1 METTASPWIRFDAPR
16 SKGFV
21 LNGVALL
28 FELVV
33 LFLFL
38 VFALNQP
45 PGLVVIIALLLTLL
59 FSLPLPLLLYRLYSL
74 WLSGYWIGRDGLRL
88 RWGLRQVD
96 LPFDGVV
103 DVALS
108 NELEHSL
115 VLPRWN
121 WPGSVV
127 GEVADAELGLVEFLA
142 ADKEDLVVIGT
153 KERVFAISP
162 ENAQEFVSVYKRES
176 ERGSLRP
183 LPPNSV
189 QPIFVLVEAWAQLQ
203 TRRLLIAGGLFA
215 VGLLV
220 LVGVLAPSAQ
230 GVSLGFNASGQPLP
244 PVAGVQLFLLP
255 ALNLFFYM
263 GNFILG
269 LLFFREPKGVQISYL
284 LWGSSLVTSF
294 FYLGA
299 VFFSL

>member
-1 METTASPWIRFDAPR
+1 METTASSWTRFDAPR
-16 SKGFV
+16 SKGYV

-28 FELVV
+28 LDLGI
-33 LFLFL
+33 LFLLL
-38 VFALNQP
+38 VFAINQP
-45 PGLVVIIALLLTLL
+45 PGLVVIIALLFALL

-74 WLSGYWIGRDGLRL
+74 WISGYWIGRDGLRL

-96 LPFDGVV
+96 MPFDRVV

-108 NELEHSL
+108 SELEHNL

-127 GEVADAELGLVEFLA
+127 GEIMDTELGLVEFLA
-142 ADKEDLVVIGT
+142 ADKDQLVVIGT

-162 ENAQEFVSVYKRES
+162 QNAQEFVSVYKRES

-183 LPPNSV
+183 LTANSV
-189 QPIFVLVEAWAQLQ
+189 QPIFVLVDAWAQVQ

-215 VGLLV
+215 LGLLI
-220 LVGVLAPSAQ
+220 LVGVLAPNAQ
-230 GVSLGFNASGQPLP
+230 SVSLGFNSTGQPLP
-244 PVAGVQLFLLP
+244 SVAGVQLFLLP

-269 LLFFREPKGVQISYL
+269 LLFFREPKGVLISYL

-299 VFFSL
+299 VIFSL